1 MSNTYEITIRPAN
14 PDHLQQLSALIDSD
28 ATKPGG
34 VVTADSVEVET
45 NSRSLPALMQE
56 VENMAADAAMSLE
69 IVVTCDA
76 EGHEHRRVIRIE
88 NGAEQLI

>member
-34 VVTADSVEVET
+34 GVTDGAVNLET
-45 NSRSLPALMQE
+45 NARNLPALMQE
-56 VENMAADAAMSLE
+56 VENMASDAAMSLE
-69 IVVTCDA
+69 IVISCDA
-76 EGHEHRRVIRIE
+76 EGPDYRRVITIE
-88 NGAEQLI
+88 NGKQLI

>member
-1 MSNTYEITIRPAN
+1 MSNTCEITIRPAN

-28 ATKPGG
+28 AVKPDG
-34 VVTADSVEVET
+34 VATADSVEVET

-69 IVVTCDA
+69 IVISCDA
-76 EGHEHRRVIRIE
+76 EGPDYRRVITIE
-88 NGAEQLI
+88 NGKQLI